1 MNGVNGIHHVTAVA
15 GSPQDNYDF
24 YTKILGL
31 RLVKKT
37 VNFDDPHTYHLYFGD
52 EVGSPGT
59 IITFFPWG
67 EQGLRGRRGNGQVT
81 TISFSI
87 KPDSISFWL
96 ERLKNLN
103 IIFSDPYK
111 RFNEE
116 VILFEDPDGI
126 ELELVANEYEK
137 REGWFN
143 GKIPAEHSIRGFFGV
158 TLSEENFQITQNLL
172 FNPLNF
178 EKAEE
183 FENRIRYECGTGG
196 PGTYVDILN
205 LPNGLLGR
213 VGVGA
218 VHHVAWR
225 VDDDERQLEMREK
238 LIEAGAKV
246 TPVINR
252 NYFHSI
258 YFKEPGNVLFEA
270 ATDPPGFLI
279 DENKNQLGMDLKLP
293 EWYEKIRGD
302 IEAKLP
308 KISVA

>member
-24 YTKILGL
+24 YTKMLGL

-37 VNFDDPHTYHLYFGD
+37 VNFDDPNTYHLYFGN

-87 KPDSISFWL
+87 QPDSISFWL

-103 IIFSDPYK
+103 IVFTDPFK

-143 GKIPAEHSIRGFFGV
+143 GEIPAEYSISGLFGV
-158 TLSEENFQITQNLL
+158 TLSEENFQTTQNLL

-218 VHHVAWR
+218 VHHIALR
-225 VDDDERQLEMREK
+225 VDDDEHQLEMREK
-238 LIEAGAKV
+238 LVEAGAKV